1 MTEYKESSE
10 YSPSTK
16 YEEYK
21 TGRGKNLCGK
31 TVSVEKPYEV
41 WTGENGFEWRVLKK
55 YQMPHMEKANMYA
68 RWYCAVKSP
77 MTYGRWEYGD
87 VYVNDIKRYGTKV
100 PSEVIDFVRSKA

>member
-21 TGRGKNLCGK
+21 KGRGKNPCGK
-31 TVSVEKPYEV
+31 TVKVDNPYEIYKGYDG
-41 WTGENGFEWRVLKK
+41 WEWRVLKK

-68 RWYCAVKSP
+68 RWYCAGRIP
-77 MTYGRWEYGD
+77 MTYGSWEYGD
-87 VYVNDIKRYGTKV
+87 VYVHDVKRNGVKV
-100 PSEVIDFVRSKA
+100 K

>member
-10 YSPSTK
+10 YTPSTK

-31 TVSVEKPYEV
+31 TVKVDSPYEV

-55 YQMPHMEKANMYA
+55 YQNATYENEAKNPHA
-68 RWYCAVKSP
+68 RWYLCRKKS
-77 MTYGRWEYGD
+77 YDLR
-87 VYVNDIKRYGTKV
+87 
-100 PSEVIDFVRSKA
+100 

>member
-21 TGRGKNLCGK
+21 TGRGKTPCGK
-31 TVSVEKPYEV
+31 TVKVDNPYEIYK
-41 WTGENGFEWRVLKK
+41 GNGFEWRVLKK

-68 RWYCAVKSP
+68 RWYCAERSP
-77 MTYGRWEYGD
+77 MTYGRWEYGG
-87 VYVNDIKRYGTKV
+87 VYVHDVKKYGERVK
-100 PSEVIDFVRSKA
+100 